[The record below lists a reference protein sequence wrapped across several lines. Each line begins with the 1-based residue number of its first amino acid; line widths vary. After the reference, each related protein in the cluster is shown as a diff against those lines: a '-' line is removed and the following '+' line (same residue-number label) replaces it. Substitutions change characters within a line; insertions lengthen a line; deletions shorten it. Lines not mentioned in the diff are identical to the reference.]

1 MAKTKSNTEMQCLV
15 NNFYH
20 SPAKKAGTVS
30 LAHQDIST
38 GYQNYTTLG
47 LTVGLPDGDKGAYWE
62 VRIADANN
70 QTAPV
75 RSYFQ
80 RTDGEDDGR
89 AQREFDSLIAVLA
102 GEEHVGNAGAI
113 VEPTGDGKTFSLK
126 KEFVGRKF
134 FANLVRDTNNK
145 TNAEYFKLW
154 NIKEPRA
161 VGVGTSS
168 ARDAVRAKYA

>member
-1 MAKTKSNTEMQCLV
+1 MNCAV

-30 LAHQDIST
+30 QAHQDIST
-38 GYQNYTTLG
+38 GYQNYTVLG
-47 LTVGLPDGDKGAYWE
+47 LTVALPDGDKGAYWE

-80 RTDGEDDGR
+80 RIDGEDDTR

-102 GEEHVGNAGAI
+102 GEEHVGDAGAI
-113 VEPTGDGKTFSLK
+113 VEPTGDGRTFSLK
-126 KEFVGRKF
+126 EKFVGKKF
-134 FANLVRDTNNK
+134 FAKLATDTNNK
-145 TNAEYFKLW
+145 TNADYFKLW
-154 NIKEPRA
+154 YIKEPRA
-161 VGVGTSS
+161 VSVGTS
-168 ARDAVRAKYA
+168 ARDAVRAKYN